1 MEGGEGTP
9 RIPAAA
15 VATEDAELLHR
26 LVVRGS
32 TRVHLVLGCGGQP
45 DVESANVVAEV
56 RGREHPEEVV
66 VLGAHLDSW
75 DLAQGAV
82 DDGAGVVIAMETARL
97 IARLPRA
104 PRRTVRVVLFM
115 NEENGLDGA
124 KAYAKAHA
132 AELPRHVAALE
143 ADGGA
148 CTPLE
153 AGLRAGDRAAQ
164 LLRPPV
170 PPPSALGPGPL
181 ADGGQG
187 GAHIVP
193 LAR

>member
-26 LVVRGS
+26 LVARGP

-45 DVESANVVAEV
+45 DVESANVVAEG

-82 DDGAGVVIAMETARL
+82 DDGAGVVLALETPRL
-97 IARLPRA
+97 IAR
-104 PRRTVRVVLFM
+104 
-115 NEENGLDGA
+115 
-124 KAYAKAHA
+124 
-132 AELPRHVAALE
+132 
-143 ADGGA
+143 
-148 CTPLE
+148 
-153 AGLRAGDRAAQ
+153 
-164 LLRPPV
+164 
-170 PPPSALGPGPL
+170 PPPAPP
-181 ADGGQG
+181 
-187 GAHIVP
+187 P
-193 LAR
+193 TP